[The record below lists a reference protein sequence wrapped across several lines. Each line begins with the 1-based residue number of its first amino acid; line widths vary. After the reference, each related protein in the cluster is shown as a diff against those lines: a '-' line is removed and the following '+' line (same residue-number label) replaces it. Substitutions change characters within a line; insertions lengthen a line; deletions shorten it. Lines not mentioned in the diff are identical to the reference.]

1 MKKICLLICL
11 TLVASCGGSAETA
24 PTTTTEP
31 PTTTT
36 EPPTTTTVAPEAT
49 SQVANI
55 PVSND
60 SKIDLIN
67 FSATPT
73 SDLMSWANFSSNK
86 MAERTA
92 NILIVAYNIGEYLGG
107 EIPGMPF
114 NTNEIVLSQSE
125 IDLLM
130 TQIEQWMLND
140 SCMGHDEERDHL
152 SEELESYRFW
162 LENGADASTHRGL
175 CERTRFVM
183 MAWKDGQPTWDLQRF
198 LVHELY
204 HAFQRDIANDCSDII
219 DLMGRGEYVHAVVEG
234 AADYFTF
241 FTADEIYTD
250 EDRENYDRISY
261 RNPVNTLLR
270 DATDLMNEDGINDVT
285 GSGIATRAA
294 VMLRLMVEKGW
305 LSHESI
311 LDGSFHH
318 NCARAELNPS
328 NPDFVFAWENWFRI
342 EEQNGVYKFEDSI
355 LNN

>member
-1 MKKICLLICL
+1 
-11 TLVASCGGSAETA
+11 EP

-36 EPPTTTTVAPEAT
+36 EPPTTTTVAPTAT
-49 SQVANI
+49 SQVANT

-73 SDLMSWANFSSNK
+73 SALMGWANFASGK

-152 SEELESYRFW
+152 SEELERYRFW
-162 LENGADASTHRGL
+162 LENGADTSTHRGL

-183 MAWKDGQPTWDLQRF
+183 MAWKDGQPTWNLQNF

-204 HAFQRDIANDCSDII
+204 HAFQRDIESDCNDII
-219 DLMGRGEYVHAVVEG
+219 DRQGRGEYVHAVVEG
-234 AADYFTF
+234 AADYFTY

-250 EDRENYDRISY
+250 EDRRNYDRLDY
-261 RNPVNTLLR
+261 RSPSDSLMR
-270 DATDLMNEDGINDVT
+270 EATGLMNEDGTNDVT

-328 NPDFVFAWENWFRI
+328 NPDFVFAWENWFRF
-342 EEQNGVYKFEDSI
+342 EELQNGEWRFLDSV